1 MFKVGDRVR
10 IKIGA
15 VDVDL
20 LLHVPE
26 MRYLEGCLGTI
37 KEIGA
42 LSGNCRVQAD
52 GDEEYWWW
60 KPCALE
66 PVDYPVCIPKPT
78 WRIIIEGDEN
88 TSRAKYIVGKK
99 VIKEASAK
107 RHPDDRHSISVATRV
122 LVDRL
127 FGDTAKPDD
136 PPKYFTGKV
145 VCVEADTCMFEKGRI
160 YDFSLNGGRGY
171 NYLTCNTILGS
182 PAKSVEEINQRLVS
196 KFMEIKED

>member
-15 VDVDL
+15 VDMGL
-20 LLHVPE
+20 PHVST
-26 MRYLEGCLGTI
+26 MRCLEGRFGI
-37 KEIGA
+37 IVEIDA
-42 LSGNCRVQAD
+42 QTGNCHVAAD
-52 GDEEYWWW
+52 GDGLFWWW
-60 KPCALE
+60 KACALE
-66 PVDYPVCIPKPT
+66 PIDYSVCIPKPT
-78 WRIIIEGDEN
+78 WLILIAGDEN
-88 TSRAKYIVGKK
+88 TSRAKYVEGKK
-99 VIKEASAK
+99 VIKEVSAK

-145 VCVEADTCMFEKGRI
+145 VCVKAETCAFEKGRI

-171 NYLTCNTILGS
+171 NHFTGGTILYS
-182 PAKSVEEINQRLVS
+182 PARNVEEINQKFVS
-196 KFMEIKED
+196 KFIEIKED

>member
-10 IKIGA
+10 VKMGLRPGCKDSPVWVAPSMCEKSGKTLTIDDYYG
-15 VDVDL
+15 
-20 LLHVPE
+20 
-26 MRYLEGCLGTI
+26 EGCYTM
-37 KEIGA
+37 KECGFCWHESI
-42 LSGNCRVQAD
+42 
-52 GDEEYWWW
+52 
-60 KPCALE
+60 LE
-66 PVDYPVCIPKPT
+66 PINPPVCIPKPT

-88 TSRAKYIVGKK
+88 TSRAKYITGKK
-99 VIKEASAK
+99 VIKEVSAK
-107 RHPDDRHSISVATRV
+107 RYHTDKHDPAMAARALTAKM
-122 LVDRL
+122 
-127 FGDTAKPDD
+127 FPDTAKPDD

-196 KFMEIKED
+196 KFIEIKED